1 MKPEIVFCLLLITN
15 SIFAQNSESIQLKN
29 TEQFVLESAYF
40 KNEAFTIQVC
50 LPRNYNQNKE
60 YPVVYLLDADQSI
73 GIAKEVA
80 DWLTFNDFGFNREI
94 NDVIIV
100 GIAYNK
106 NDSVWWYNRVRD
118 YVPSTKDTITGF
130 DKYWQQWAGGAD
142 TFLDFMENDL
152 MPEIEKRYGVSKTNA
167 GIVGHSFGGL
177 LASYALVT
185 RSWMFDKYIILA
197 PALIWDNKLVERKE
211 NEYYQKHK
219 ELNKTIYFALSADD
233 SRLAMNNEV
242 INKPAQEFIEKVKS
256 RNYKNLKLFTDY
268 VEKGTHISFFPGA
281 FTEGLRKCYAA
292 DNNK

>member
-142 TFLDFMENDL
+142 TFLDFMKNDL

-197 PALIWDNKLVERKE
+197 PALIWDNKLVERK
-211 NEYYQKHK
+211 
-219 ELNKTIYFALSADD
+219 
-233 SRLAMNNEV
+233 V
-242 INKPAQEFIEKVKS
+242 I
-256 RNYKNLKLFTDY
+256 T
-268 VEKGTHISFFPGA
+268 FF
-281 FTEGLRKCYAA
+281 ERWV
-292 DNNK
+292 

>member
-1 MKPEIVFCLLLITN
+1 
-15 SIFAQNSESIQLKN
+15 
-29 TEQFVLESAYF
+29 
-40 KNEAFTIQVC
+40 
-50 LPRNYNQNKE
+50 
-60 YPVVYLLDADQSI
+60 
-73 GIAKEVA
+73 
-80 DWLTFNDFGFNREI
+80 
-94 NDVIIV
+94 
-100 GIAYNK
+100 
-106 NDSVWWYNRVRD
+106 
-118 YVPSTKDTITGF
+118 
-130 DKYWQQWAGGAD
+130 
-142 TFLDFMENDL
+142 